1 MFSKEQ
7 YSSNSLGVI
16 YGLTFQINFV
26 VADFPAIILKPQIDF
41 VIYNNKNRRL
51 NIAAREIS
59 S

>member
-26 VADFPAIILKPQIDF
+26 VADFPAII
-41 VIYNNKNRRL
+41 
-51 NIAAREIS
+51 
-59 S
+59 